1 MFEGYE
7 TWWRLPILTTRLT
20 RQARGPGGVQ
30 PMRNQE
36 KVGESMNFT
45 VVRAVRG
52 SDLSPA
58 RPSEGW
64 GRVSLLPPPP
74 AGPPAA
80 MDLPYADKVLH
91 LEISDFP
98 KTVPA
103 ALE

>member
-1 MFEGYE
+1 MRPGGGYLFS
-7 TWWRLPILTTRLT
+7 RLEPTPP
-20 RQARGPGGVQ
+20 ARGPDG
-30 PMRNQE
+30 MKSIRKQE

-52 SDLSPA
+52 SDLNPT
-58 RPSEGW
+58 RPPEGW

-74 AGPPAA
+74 AESPAA
-80 MDLPYADKVLH
+80 MDLPYADTVLH

-98 KTVPA
+98 KTVPG

>member
-7 TWWRLPILTTRLT
+7 TESGLPILTTRVLFPGRWPGRPVSIST
-20 RQARGPGGVQ
+20 R
-30 PMRNQE
+30 E

-52 SDLSPA
+52 SDLSPGKPA
-58 RPSEGW
+58 EGLR
-64 GRVSLLPPPP
+64 GVGLLSPPP
-74 AGPPAA
+74 GPPAP
-80 MDLPYADKVLH
+80 MDLPYAEEVLH

-98 KTVPA
+98 KTIPS